1 MNLEQKIMA
10 DLKTA
15 MLAKDEKTVRSLRA
29 IKAAIILA
37 KTSEG
42 AGGEIKEEEEI
53 KLLQKLVKQR
63 KDSLEIYQQQNRPD
77 LAQKEQEEIEV
88 IEKFLPK
95 QISGEELKA
104 IIATII
110 AETGASSPA
119 DMGKVMGVATK
130 QLAGKAEGK
139 AISTLVKEYWRSRDA
154 VIGTFFYNMIID
166 ILVLIFLVMAVIKGL
181 RRGLIVAVFSIFAFI
196 AGIAAAMKL
205 SVVVA
210 GYLKD
215 SVNISAKWLPFI
227 SFAVVFIGVVCWC
240 DGRPVY

>member
-15 MLAKDEKTVRSLRA
+15 MLARDEKTVRSLRA

-119 DMGKVMGVATK
+119 DMGKVMGAATK

-139 AISTLVKEYWRSRDA
+139 AISTLVKE
-154 VIGTFFYNMIID
+154 
-166 ILVLIFLVMAVIKGL
+166 LL
-181 RRGLIVAVFSIFAFI
+181 
-196 AGIAAAMKL
+196 
-205 SVVVA
+205 
-210 GYLKD
+210 
-215 SVNISAKWLPFI
+215 AK
-227 SFAVVFIGVVCWC
+227 
-240 DGRPVY
+240 